1 MKKKKI
7 LVVDDE
13 ATIRELLADLF
24 ALHKIGCDG
33 AAGADEALALLAR
46 KRYSLIFLDFHL
58 GREKAPDVIGRLR
71 EKCGR
76 TPVVLLTGSADS
88 DECDPHQLGAAGL
101 VRKPFPFAAVMDLVN
116 RYLELK

>member
-13 ATIRELLADLF
+13 ATIRELLADFF

-33 AAGADEALALLAR
+33 AGNSGEAFSLLSR
-46 KRYSLIFLDFHL
+46 RRYSLVLLDFHL
-58 GREKAPDVIGRLR
+58 GEEKAPEIIERIR

-88 DECDPHQLGAAGL
+88 DEWDAKKLGFAGL
-101 VRKPFPFAAVMDLVN
+101 VRKPFHFDEVMELVKG
-116 RYLELK
+116 YLELQ

>member
-24 ALHKIGCDG
+24 VLRKIGCDG
-33 AAGADEALALLAR
+33 AGGSAAALSLLAR
-46 KRYSLIFLDFHL
+46 KRYSMIFLDYHL
-58 GREKAPDVIGRLR
+58 GEEKAPDIIGRLR
-71 EKCGR
+71 EKCGA
-76 TPVVLLTGSADS
+76 TPVVLMTGSADGA
-88 DECDPHQLGAAGL
+88 DCDAEKLGAVAV
-101 VRKPFPFAAVMDLVN
+101 VRKPFSIDEVLALAE